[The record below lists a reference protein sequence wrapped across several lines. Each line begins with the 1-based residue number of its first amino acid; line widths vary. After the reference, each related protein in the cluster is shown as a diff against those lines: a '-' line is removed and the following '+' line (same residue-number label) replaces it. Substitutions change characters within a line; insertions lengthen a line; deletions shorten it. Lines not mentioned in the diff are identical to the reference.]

1 MAMTNQQQTEAY
13 QFFAIAFGA
22 TPGVEYMNQLDEAY
36 TFGLTTQQIVNI
48 YTTKPAFTAQYPS
61 FFSAEQFANAL
72 IANVVG
78 NSASDAAKAEAKADI
93 LAALNGGMSRGDVIY
108 NVFTNLANA
117 LTTPDVPEEGQW
129 YQTALM
135 LANKV
140 EVARYATEVLLIN
153 EADQSIL
160 RNVTADPASVA
171 AAKDVLLG
179 TGGDPVLTFSLSV
192 GQDGID
198 GNGSNNIFKA
208 NVVQNSL
215 GQQVN
220 TLGSGDVLDGGAGV
234 DTLNAKIT
242 AGVYAG
248 GGSSS
253 MPIQPETTS
262 VEIVNLQAVN
272 SGISS
277 NPEVKQIVSLNL
289 REIISNIQNLPTSL
303 DVATIREVVTQGAA
317 ISTEVYVNAK
327 DMVGVTDI
335 GSVHSDANLTI
346 QNLTTQ
352 GLEKLS
358 DMTIHMEYTGNADT
372 RWNESD
378 LHVYFDQDYL
388 TPEATRTKPVVD
400 FLAMN
405 EDAYDRAKS
414 LGLDPQS
421 YALDGVFFRELQFTL
436 NGAKFNLAQ
445 YLGEDPQGTGA
456 EIRSYTE
463 FLAAVQS
470 ALVQLKAANPTNA
483 ALQSVQASFGQT
495 FKTDVDPVTLVQREG
510 VGIRLTV
517 DGLTN
522 GTANTLS
529 VASTDLEV
537 ARAANAIV
545 PNNNRYEIADSTP
558 PTAGEKLG
566 INVALE
572 KVGLA
577 GDGGELVIGSMNK
590 HEGNVWDAKTTTV
603 DSTTSGIEEFYVT
616 VYGNNTKSSSLSGLH
631 STNNN
636 LRVVTVGTDAAQTG
650 TYANLTIGNSNTD
663 MSGFEG
669 YENAL
674 KDVQTFNAS
683 AFKGDLTLYAAL
695 TNEVTAKYLNLVDA
709 APDAPGAD
717 NLNFEYT
724 GGTGNDNINLTI
736 SADNGA
742 SSGAATREDFLM
754 NSTINGGDGN
764 DHITLAIVG
773 EGSDNWFDSTDSQG
787 LAIGRGGNA
796 PGFANWYDNQKLN
809 ANLRIDGGNGNDTIW
824 TPGSGDIIIDGGAG
838 NDTVY
843 ADNTGDK
850 AVWAFNYASG
860 VSSRAQL
867 SNLQS
872 DVNDKYKVFK
882 TDVKVSFLG
891 FEATARIADVKGVA
905 SDLDINQ
912 AIKKAINSD
921 AVLSKLLVATDGP
934 ANTLVVA
941 SRIDGT
947 KVVTDLS
954 VSLVAPLAS
963 ALTAGELSQL
973 SGWYSTPGLTDTAA
987 KALIDAQVAIFNGNT
1002 GGVYNKG
1009 FALEGLVPSTAIT
1022 GDSSIHTSDNH
1033 ITGGL
1038 GNDVLV
1044 LGTGA
1049 YSNDTVV
1056 YKGFGNGTDS
1066 IVNFDVGTIVTTTST
1081 VITTGR
1087 AESFDVTFSNLSAT
1101 AANATVTFN
1110 GVVVQLNNTA
1120 GGLIPARD
1128 VALAFA
1134 QQYGAA
1140 DGTTADWHISNYLPG
1155 TNVVSL
1161 VYAPGAATASTV
1173 GEVIP
1178 NVVPA
1183 DFAYTNATGSVTV
1196 GNYVDGIDPFV
1207 AATPGTNEVFT
1218 VQFDSGAGTP
1228 ETAVTSATTV
1238 TFDGTNVA
1246 LVTGDGAV
1254 SAAAKIAAAT
1264 FANWTAAVG
1273 TDGTSVVFTSKT
1285 VGNKTDAT
1293 AADFQDGAN
1302 GIDATVT
1309 VTDGTNAT
1317 AATGGTYTVV
1327 NTSTVYTTGFDYID
1341 FSAYNAKAVYV
1352 DGVLVAGTAP
1362 TAVGQT
1368 YITLVESATN
1378 DGSYTMTQYQEAG
1391 ALGTAGD
1398 TVVGVIGVADFGVE
1412 KDFVALNFI
1421 L

>member
-1 MAMTNQQQTEAY
+1 MTNQQQTEAY

-36 TFGLTTQQIVNI
+36 SFGLTTQEIVNI
-48 YTTKPAFTAQYPS
+48 YTTKPAFTAQYPT

-93 LAALNGGMSRGDVIY
+93 LAALSGGMSRGDVIY

-140 EVARYATEVLLIN
+140 EVARYATETLLIK
-153 EADQSIL
+153 EADQAIL
-160 RNVTADPASVA
+160 RTVTSSSASVD
-171 AAKDVLLG
+171 AAKETLAG
-179 TGGDPVLTFSLSV
+179 TGGDPVLSLKLTV
-192 GQDGID
+192 GEDALT
-198 GNGSNNIFKA
+198 GNSSDNIFKA

-220 TLGSGDVLDGGAGV
+220 TLGSGDELNGGAGV

-248 GGSSS
+248 SASLYGGYG
-253 MPIQPETTS
+253 MPIQAETNS
-262 VEIVNLQAVN
+262 VEKINFQAVN
-272 SGISS
+272 SLIAYGDSS
-277 NPEVKQIVSLNL
+277 
-289 REIISNIQNLPTSL
+289 
-303 DVATIREVVTQGAA
+303 AY
-317 ISTEVYVNAK
+317 STEVYVNAK
-327 DMVGVTDI
+327 DMIGVTDI

-388 TPEATRTKPVVD
+388 TPEATRTNPVVD

-436 NGAKFNLAQ
+436 NGEKFNLAQ
-445 YLGEDPQGTGA
+445 YLGEDAQGTGA

-470 ALVQLKAANPTNA
+470 ALVQLKAANPTNE

-522 GTANTLS
+522 GTANALS

-558 PTAGEKLG
+558 PSDGEKLG

-577 GDGGELVIGSMNK
+577 GDGGQLVIGSMNK
-590 HEGNVWDAKTTTV
+590 ESGNNWGAVNTV
-603 DSTTSGIEEFYVT
+603 VDGTTSGIEEFYVT
-616 VYGNNTKSSSLSGLH
+616 VYGSSAKSSSLAGLH

-636 LRVVTVGTDAAQTG
+636 LRVVTVATDAAQAG
-650 TYANLTIGNSNTD
+650 TYADLTIGNSNTAGL
-663 MSGFEG
+663 SGFSN
-669 YENAL
+669 YQNAL
-674 KDVQTFNAS
+674 KDVQTFDAS
-683 AFKGDLTLYAAL
+683 GFKGDLTLFAAL
-695 TNEVTAKYLNLVDA
+695 TDQITAKYLNLVDA

-724 GGTGNDNINLTI
+724 GGTGNDDINLTI
-736 SADNGA
+736 SANNGA
-742 SSGAATREDFLM
+742 FSGAANREDFLM
-754 NSTINGGDGN
+754 NATIDGGDG
-764 DHITLAIVG
+764 DDMVTLAIVG
-773 EGSDNWFDSTDSQG
+773 SGSSNFFDGTDAQG
-787 LAIGRGGNA
+787 LALGQGGNA

-843 ADNTGDK
+843 ADNTGSK

-860 VSSRAQL
+860 VASRAQL

-872 DVNDKYKVFK
+872 DANNTYKVFK

-934 ANTLVVA
+934 GNTLVVK
-941 SRIDGT
+941 SLIDGT
-947 KVVTDLS
+947 LNVADLKVG
-954 VSLVAPLAS
+954 LVAPAAS
-963 ALTAGELSQL
+963 DLTPGDLNQL
-973 SGWYSTPGLTDTAA
+973 SSWYATSGLTGTAA
-987 KALIDAQVAIFNGNT
+987 KTLIDAQVAIFNGNT
-1002 GGVYNKG
+1002 GGVYNQG
-1009 FALEGLVPSTAIT
+1009 FALAGLTSGTAIV
-1022 GDSSIHTSDNH
+1022 GSSSAHTSDNH
-1033 ITGGL
+1033 ITGDL

-1056 YKGFGNGTDS
+1056 YKGFGNGTDT
-1066 IVNFDVGTIVTTTST
+1066 IVNFSAAQEYIDIVNDATIISYTQ
-1081 VITTGR
+1081 G
-1087 AESFDVTFSNLSAT
+1087 T
-1101 AANATVTFN
+1101 AAVAAGSDTKEVFTLTLT
-1110 GVVVQLNNTA
+1110 GTA
-1120 GGLIPARD
+1120 
-1128 VALAFA
+1128 
-1134 QQYGAA
+1134 
-1140 DGTTADWHISNYLPG
+1140 
-1155 TNVVSL
+1155 
-1161 VYAPGAATASTV
+1161 
-1173 GEVIP
+1173 
-1178 NVVPA
+1178 
-1183 DFAYTNATGSVTV
+1183 
-1196 GNYVDGIDPFV
+1196 
-1207 AATPGTNEVFT
+1207 AATPGTIA
-1218 VQFDSGAGTP
+1218 FDDTYFGAGATDVTP
-1228 ETAVTSATTV
+1228 AAGASAATIATAVAAAITAGGVWTANASGGVVTATQVTAAAVADVSVSNAQTTPITYDGSGVGMTTAVTTQFAAGAPAVVAATESFTV
-1238 TFDGTNVA
+1238 AFADADQAATYSFGGANVSVLA
-1246 LVTGDGAV
+1246 GESGNN
-1254 SAAAKIAAAT
+1254 IAAA
-1264 FANWTAAVG
+1264 FASATVAGWTATHTPDTNFV
-1273 TDGTSVVFTSKT
+1273 TFTST
-1285 VGNKTDAT
+1285 T
-1293 AADFQDGAN
+1293 ANTNIADVAAASFVGAN
-1302 GIDATVT
+1302 VQVT
-1309 VTDGTNAT
+1309 TYGLTNA
-1317 AATGGTYTVV
+1317 Y
-1327 NTSTVYTTGFDYID
+1327 DMLD

-1352 DGVLVAGTAP
+1352 DGALVAGAAP
-1362 TAVGQT
+1362 TAAGQT

-1378 DGSYTMTQYQEAG
+1378 DGSYTMTQYQKAG

-1398 TVVGVIGVADFGVE
+1398 TVVV
-1412 KDFVALNFI
+1412 
-1421 L
+1421 

>member
-36 TFGLTTQQIVNI
+36 SFGLTTQEIVNI
-48 YTTKPAFTAQYPS
+48 YTTKPAFTAQYPT

-93 LAALNGGMSRGDVIY
+93 LAALSGGMSRGDVIY

-140 EVARYATEVLLIN
+140 EVARYATETLLIK
-153 EADQSIL
+153 EADQAIL
-160 RNVTADPASVA
+160 RTVTSSSASVE
-171 AAKDVLLG
+171 AAKETLAG
-179 TGGDPVLTFSLSV
+179 TGGDPVLSLKLTV
-192 GQDGID
+192 GEDALT
-198 GNGSNNIFKA
+198 GNSSDNIFKA

-220 TLGSGDVLDGGAGV
+220 TLGSGDELNGGAGV

-248 GGSSS
+248 GTSLYGGYG
-253 MPIQPETTS
+253 MPIQAETNS
-262 VEIVNLQAVN
+262 VEKINFQAVN
-272 SGISS
+272 SLIAYGDSS
-277 NPEVKQIVSLNL
+277 
-289 REIISNIQNLPTSL
+289 
-303 DVATIREVVTQGAA
+303 AY
-317 ISTEVYVNAK
+317 STEVYVNAK
-327 DMVGVTDI
+327 DMIGVTDI

-388 TPEATRTKPVVD
+388 TPEATRTNPVVD

-414 LGLDPQS
+414 LGLNPQS
-421 YALDGVFFRELQFTL
+421 YALDGVFFRQLQFTL
-436 NGAKFNLAQ
+436 NGEKFNLAQ
-445 YLGEDPQGTGA
+445 YLGEDAQGTGA

-470 ALVQLKAANPTNA
+470 ALVQLKAANPTNE

-545 PNNNRYEIADSTP
+545 PNNNRYEIADNTP

-577 GDGGELVIGSMNK
+577 GDGGQLVIGSMNK
-590 HEGNVWDAKTTTV
+590 ASGNNWGAVNTV
-603 DSTTSGIEEFYVT
+603 VDGTTSGIEEFYVT
-616 VYGNNTKSSSLSGLH
+616 VYGSSAKSSSLAGLH

-636 LRVVTVGTDAAQTG
+636 LRVVTVATDAAQAG
-650 TYANLTIGNSNTD
+650 TYADLTIGNRNTAQL
-663 MSGFEG
+663 SGFSN
-669 YENAL
+669 YQNAL
-674 KDVQTFNAS
+674 KDVQTFDAS
-683 AFKGDLTLYAAL
+683 AFKGDLTLFAAL
-695 TNEVTAKYLNLVDA
+695 TNDITAKYLNLVDA

-724 GGTGNDNINLTI
+724 GGTGNDDINLTI
-736 SADNGA
+736 SANNGA
-742 SSGAATREDFLM
+742 FSGAANREDFLM
-754 NSTINGGDGN
+754 NATIDGGDG
-764 DHITLAIVG
+764 DDMVTLAIVG
-773 EGSDNWFDSTDSQG
+773 SGSSNFFDGTDAQG
-787 LAIGRGGNA
+787 LALGQGGNA

-843 ADNTGDK
+843 ADNTGSK

-860 VSSRAQL
+860 VASRAQL

-872 DVNDKYKVFK
+872 DANNTYKVFK

-934 ANTLVVA
+934 GNTLVVK
-941 SRIDGT
+941 SLIDGT
-947 KVVTDLS
+947 LEVADLKVG
-954 VSLVAPLAS
+954 LVAPAAS
-963 ALTAGELSQL
+963 DLTPGDLNQL
-973 SGWYSTPGLTDTAA
+973 SSWYATPSLTGTAA
-987 KALIDAQVAIFNGNT
+987 KTLIDAQVAIFNGNT
-1002 GGVYNKG
+1002 GGVYNQG
-1009 FALEGLVPSTAIT
+1009 FALAGLTSATAIV
-1022 GDSSIHTSDNH
+1022 GSSSIHTSDNT

-1038 GNDVLV
+1038 DNDVLV
-1044 LGTGA
+1044 LGTGE

-1056 YKGFGNGTDS
+1056 YQGFGNGTDT
-1066 IVNFDVGTIVTTTST
+1066 IVNFSAAQEYVDTVNLVTVGSYVDGTAGTAAGTDTKEVFTLTVTGTAAATPGIIAFDDAYFGAGAT
-1081 VITTGR
+1081 
-1087 AESFDVTFSNLSAT
+1087 DVTPAAGASASTIAT
-1101 AANATVTFN
+1101 AIANAI
-1110 GVVVQLNNTA
+1110 TA
-1120 GGLIPARD
+1120 GG
-1128 VALAFA
+1128 V
-1134 QQYGAA
+1134 
-1140 DGTTADWHISNYLPG
+1140 W
-1155 TNVVSL
+1155 
-1161 VYAPGAATASTV
+1161 AATASGGVVTATQVAAAAATDVSVSNALTTAITYDGSGV
-1173 GEVIP
+1173 GIVAEVTTQYAAGAAA
-1178 NVVPA
+1178 VPA
-1183 DFAYTNATGSVTV
+1183 ATESFVATFEDADQDGSITFGGKTVTV
-1196 GNYVDGIDPFV
+1196 LAGETGENI
-1207 AATPGTNEVFT
+1207 AAAFHAAGVTGWTTTHTP
-1218 VQFDSGAGTP
+1218 DSN
-1228 ETAVTSATTV
+1228 TV
-1238 TFDGTNVA
+1238 TFTSTTANTNVA
-1246 LVTGDGAV
+1246 DVTNASFVGANV
-1254 SAAAKIAAAT
+1254 EVT
-1264 FANWTAAVG
+1264 TYG
-1273 TDGTSVVFTSKT
+1273 LTDG
-1285 VGNKTDAT
+1285 
-1293 AADFQDGAN
+1293 
-1302 GIDATVT
+1302 
-1309 VTDGTNAT
+1309 
-1317 AATGGTYTVV
+1317 
-1327 NTSTVYTTGFDYID
+1327 FDMID
-1341 FSAYNAKAVYV
+1341 FSAYNAAAVLV
-1352 DGVLVAGTAP
+1352 DGVLVAGTVA
-1362 TAVGQT
+1362 TAGQT
-1368 YITLVESATN
+1368 YINLVESTTN
-1378 DGSYTMTQYQEAG
+1378 DGVYTMTQYTEAG
-1391 ALGTAGD
+1391 ATD
-1398 TVVGVIGVADFGVE
+1398 TVVGVIGVADFGIE
-1412 KDFVALNFI
+1412 KDFLAENFI

>member
-36 TFGLTTQQIVNI
+36 TFGLTTQEIVNI
-48 YTTKPAFTAQYPS
+48 YTTKPAFTAQYPT

-93 LAALNGGMSRGDVIY
+93 VASLNGGMSRGDVIY

-129 YQTALM
+129 YDTALM

-160 RNVTADPASVA
+160 RNVTADEASVE
-171 AAKDVLLG
+171 AAKEILEG
-179 TGGDPVLTFSLSV
+179 NGGSPVLSLKLTV
-192 GQDGID
+192 GMDDLAGD
-198 GNGSNNIFKA
+198 SGNNIFKA
-208 NVVQNSL
+208 VVGQNAL

-220 TLGSGDVLDGGAGV
+220 TLGSGDTLDGQGGT
-234 DTLNAKIT
+234 DTLMAKVT
-242 AGVYAG
+242 SGVFAG
-248 GGSSS
+248 GSYT
-253 MPIQPETTS
+253 MPIQAETTS
-262 VEIVNLQAVN
+262 IEIVKLEAV
-272 SGISS
+272 
-277 NPEVKQIVSLNL
+277 LA
-289 REIISNIQNLPTSL
+289 
-303 DVATIREVVTQGAA
+303 DVGYSYGRDQVF
-317 ISTEVYVNAK
+317 VNAK
-327 DMVGVTDI
+327 DMTDVQQLW
-335 GSVHSDANLTI
+335 SNRSDADLTI
-346 QNLTTQ
+346 MNLTTN

-358 DMTIHMEYTGNADT
+358 DMTIGMAYTGNADSQ
-372 RWNESD
+372 WGASD
-378 LHVYFDQDYL
+378 MTVYFDQDYL

-436 NGAKFNLAQ
+436 NGTKFNLAQ
-445 YLGEDPQGTGA
+445 YLGEDAQGTGA

-483 ALQSVQASFGQT
+483 ALQTVTASFGQV

-517 DGLTN
+517 DGLT
-522 GTANTLS
+522 GDVANTLS

-577 GDGGELVIGSMNK
+577 GDGGQLVIGSMNK
-590 HEGNVWDAKTTTV
+590 ESGNNWDAVNTV
-603 DSTTSGIEEFYVT
+603 VDGTTSGIEEFYVT
-616 VYGNNTKSSSLSGLH
+616 VYGSSAKSSSLAGLH

-636 LRVVTVGTDAAQTG
+636 LRVVTVATDAAQTG
-650 TYANLTIGNSNTD
+650 TYADLTIGNSNTD
-663 MSGFEG
+663 MGGFLG

-674 KDVQTFNAS
+674 KDVQTFDAS
-683 AFKGDLTLYAAL
+683 GFKGDLTLYAAL
-695 TNEVTAKYLNLVDA
+695 TDQITAKYLNLVDA

-742 SSGAATREDFLM
+742 FSGAATREDFLM
-754 NSTINGGDGN
+754 NATIDGGDG
-764 DHITLAIVG
+764 DDMITLAIIDN
-773 EGSDNWFDSTDSQG
+773 EGNSFFDEADVNG
-787 LAIGRGGNA
+787 LAYGIDN
-796 PGFANWYDNQKLN
+796 PGALPESGYANWYDNQKIN

-860 VSSRAQL
+860 ADSRRDL
-867 SNLQS
+867 DNLQS
-872 DVNDKYKVFK
+872 DLNDKYKVFK

-921 AVLSKLLVATDGP
+921 PVLSKLLVATDGP
-934 ANTLVVA
+934 SNTLVVT
-941 SRIDGT
+941 SLIDGERNDD
-947 KVVTDLS
+947 DLV
-954 VSLVAPLAS
+954 VSLVAPAAS
-963 ALTAGELSQL
+963 ALTAGDLNQL
-973 SGWYSTPGLTDTAA
+973 SSWYSTPGLTAA
-987 KALIDAQVAIFNGNT
+987 GAKTLIDAQVALFNTNVSRDGTLLNN
-1002 GGVYNKG
+1002 VYNQD
-1009 FALEGLVPSTAIT
+1009 FANEGLFGTTPIVGS
-1022 GDSSIHTSDNH
+1022 DSEHTSDNT

-1056 YKGFGNGTDS
+1056 YQGFGNGTDT
-1066 IVNFDVGTIVTTTST
+1066 IVNFTASDAQLFEYVYNHSYTQGST
-1081 VITTGR
+1081 
-1087 AESFDVTFSNLSAT
+1087 ASA
-1101 AANATVTFN
+1101 
-1110 GVVVQLNNTA
+1110 
-1120 GGLIPARD
+1120 
-1128 VALAFA
+1128 
-1134 QQYGAA
+1134 
-1140 DGTTADWHISNYLPG
+1140 GTT
-1155 TNVVSL
+1155 
-1161 VYAPGAATASTV
+1161 
-1173 GEVIP
+1173 
-1178 NVVPA
+1178 VPA
-1183 DFAYTNATGSVTV
+1183 
-1196 GNYVDGIDPFV
+1196 V
-1207 AATPGTNEVFT
+1207 AEQFT
-1218 VQFDSGAGTP
+1218 VQFGPTTGAGTVVFDGVTVTFGATALTGAAAAAQFANDYNAAGTGIYTATP
-1228 ETAVTSATTV
+1228 AGDKIVFKETVPGGADLTDVQVSDFVVGAPTVSGLVVAVISNVDGAPATTV
-1238 TFDGTNVA
+1238 GATSNVTESFVVHFNDNPNATTYSFDGETIPVLAGETGLNIAQAVA
-1246 LVTGDGAV
+1246 SGNYT
-1254 SAAAKIAAAT
+1254 
-1264 FANWTAAVG
+1264 NWTASLSGVDVIFTAKTPNANVADAAAFG
-1273 TDGTSVVFTSKT
+1273 GITSEVKNDFADGS
-1285 VGNKTDAT
+1285 
-1293 AADFQDGAN
+1293 
-1302 GIDATVT
+1302 
-1309 VTDGTNAT
+1309 
-1317 AATGGTYTVV
+1317 
-1327 NTSTVYTTGFDYID
+1327 DYLD

-1352 DGVLVAGTAP
+1352 DGVLVAGTV
-1362 TAVGQT
+1362 AVTDQT
-1368 YITLVESATN
+1368 YITLVQSTTN
-1378 DGSYTMTQYQEAG
+1378 EGAYTMTQYTEKG
-1391 ALGTAGD
+1391 AVD
-1398 TVVGVIGVADFGVE
+1398 TVVGVIGVADFGAE
-1412 KDFVALNFI
+1412 KAFVAENFI